1 MYDIKEIAKLING
14 EIRGNDELN
23 FTRIAPFFYS
33 NEKELTF
40 AADEKMLKNI
50 DKCSAG
56 AVIVPDLPNLPE
68 NKTFIVVKGNP
79 RELMPILLNYFKPK
93 LHPFENQ
100 IENSA
105 QIDESANVSK
115 INTYIGHNVKIGK
128 NAVMCQFLKELRL
141 EMTV

>member
-1 MYDIKEIAKLING
+1 MYNIKEIAKLING

-50 DKCSAG
+50 DKCNAG

-79 RELMPILLNYFKPK
+79 
-93 LHPFENQ
+93 
-100 IENSA
+100 S
-105 QIDESANVSK
+105 
-115 INTYIGHNVKIGK
+115 
-128 NAVMCQFLKELRL
+128 
-141 EMTV
+141 